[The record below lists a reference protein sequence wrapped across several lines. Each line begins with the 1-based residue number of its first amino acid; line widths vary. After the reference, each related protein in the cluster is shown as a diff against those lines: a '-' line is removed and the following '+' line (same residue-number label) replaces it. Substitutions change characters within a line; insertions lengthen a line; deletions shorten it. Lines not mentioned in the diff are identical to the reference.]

1 MQSRSVV
8 VFQGD
13 PGLAQSLSAS
23 LARKFP
29 SVHLAHSVRELRDA
43 IPQYRADVAILDV
56 EASNFSDVE
65 HLHHDFPGVA
75 IVCTHRVA
83 DEEMWTAALN
93 AGATDMCPAC
103 DTASILSSA
112 VRSVAPENAAA

>member
-1 MQSRSVV
+1 MQSISVV

-13 PGLAQSLSAS
+13 PGVAQSLSAS

-29 SVHLAHSVRELRDA
+29 SVHLAHSLGELRDA
-43 IPQYRADVAILDV
+43 IPQYRADVAILDI

-65 HLHHDFPGVA
+65 HLHQDFPGLA

-83 DEEMWTAALN
+83 DEEMWAAALN
-93 AGATDMCPAC
+93 AGATDMCPSR
-103 DTASILSSA
+103 DTASILYSA
-112 VRSVAPENAAA
+112 ARSVARGNAAA